1 MYIFL
6 QYKRSCID
14 LMLISLWAK
23 RSFQLFDFFFIQF
36 HIEHTQHDPQA
47 IQTDLWQVNTENE
60 IHKYEIV
67 QWTD

>member
-1 MYIFL
+1 
-6 QYKRSCID
+6 
-14 LMLISLWAK
+14 MLISLWAK

-36 HIEHTQHDPQA
+36 HIEHTQRDPQA

>member
-1 MYIFL
+1 
-6 QYKRSCID
+6 
-14 LMLISLWAK
+14 MLISLRAK

-36 HIEHTQHDPQA
+36 HIEHTQRDPQA
-47 IQTDLWQVNTENE
+47 IKTDLWQVNTENE